1 MKGDSAITFPPASL
15 TAQLAELRRERE
27 MRVHAYP
34 HFVENRRLTQ
44 AKADYQCNALDAAIK
59 TLERLV
65 AAEARGE
72 PGRKELIKG
81 LRKARE
87 RLLIVHGDHD
97 GRAEIDGS
105 RAHRALAKAAPTTLL
120 ELIAAIDAVTVAEPV
135 PPRARMALER
145 AAVHQIAKA
154 LGVKA

>member
-72 PGRKELIKG
+72 PGR
-81 LRKARE
+81 
-87 RLLIVHGDHD
+87 
-97 GRAEIDGS
+97 
-105 RAHRALAKAAPTTLL
+105 AA
-120 ELIAAIDAVTVAEPV
+120 LIAALRDCQRKFDKAADRQPWLDELLAKV
-135 PPRARMALER
+135 PE
-145 AAVHQIAKA
+145 
-154 LGVKA
+154 